1 MRLRR
6 AHQHPTVRRV
16 DDAVERALDRWR
28 GRPNLDRLFYAAS
41 ESGNFSIVWH
51 AAAWTPWLV
60 APTPDRL
67 RRAAQTSALL
77 GVEALLVNG
86 PVKAVFRRDRP
97 IIEALHPHRLRVP
110 RTSSFPSGH
119 ASAAMVAAALLGR
132 DRPAVAVGAYGA
144 AAVVALSRVYVRIH
158 HASDVIGGVAIGWGL
173 GRVLRRVPFPT
184 PAGRPR

>member
-1 MRLRR
+1 MARRRL
-6 AHQHPTVRRV
+6 
-16 DDAVERALDRWR
+16 DAVVGGADP
-28 GRPNLDRLFYAAS
+28 RPAS
-41 ESGNFSIVWH
+41 AEPPRPARCS
-51 AAAWTPWLV
+51 
-60 APTPDRL
+60 
-67 RRAAQTSALL
+67 